1 MRKMFVPGRQ
11 VDIEQEQITTA
22 LLNEH
27 KDGEGKWPEDFH
39 DKHYQLQDVR
49 ANYWRLTLS
58 VVRTDQAE
66 FLLDLKSGK
75 PTSTYVL
82 VYRDRGIGLH
92 CVYVRD
98 HEPLGGVY
106 HCINSHGS
114 SSPTCVPLS
123 QAGNI
128 LYRVRCAAQ
137 LMGTESLDTNVEQL
151 LHKLGLLHLRDEFE
165 SNSLTSMEDIR
176 DLSRE
181 ELKEI
186 GVTQLKQRKAF
197 LREVEHWTNQTRNVQ
212 ILKFMLNT

>member
-1 MRKMFVPGRQ
+1 MFVPGRQ
-11 VDIEQEQITTA
+11 VDIEQEQIKTA

-39 DKHYQLQDVR
+39 DKYYQLQGVR
-49 ANYWRLTLS
+49 ANYWKETLS
-58 VVRTDQAE
+58 VVKTDPADI
-66 FLLDLKSGK
+66 LLDLKSGK

-82 VYRDRGIGLH
+82 VYRDRSIGLHWH

-98 HEPLGGVY
+98 YEPLGRVY

-137 LMGTESLDTNVEQL
+137 SMGTESLDTNLEQL

-181 ELKEI
+181 DLKE
-186 GVTQLKQRKAF
+186 
-197 LREVEHWTNQTRNVQ
+197 
-212 ILKFMLNT
+212 